1 MPLVVSERP
10 PPKPIRDEPRSRVRL
25 EPGRGVV
32 RGGEKPS
39 REGGSDEEAQE
50 PRGSGLLGVLAGVV
64 VLGGVVL
71 LYRVLAPAEESAPG
85 AAAASA
91 SASAA
96 VAVAAPRCVE
106 LAPDQ
111 SFVVGEAPARSPGV
125 APSGDPIPGLAPPEP
140 SAEEE
145 LAPFAVV
152 LGRAVAHED
161 GYAVGALRDG
171 EGGTIASL
179 VLLDA
184 KAERGSVVRL
194 ARSRG
199 DVEPPVVVPRSGGF
213 FVATV
218 EPSGTGRAIRVGR
231 VDGERVRWG
240 AELPERRDDSLA
252 FDLAAGAERG
262 LVVWDEADDDTAYV
276 ALSSFKLDDL
286 GNATAPRRITAKKID
301 ADAPRVVARAGG
313 FWLAYLVHGEE
324 KRRERAGDRG
334 PDDLRDEGVDEAR
347 GGEAVATTWIEVLP
361 LDENGAKA
369 GEALRV
375 SEREGHVMG
384 FDVRADA
391 EGRLLVAWRD
401 EDAPTGGGGGA
412 VRLVRVSP
420 GGPEP
425 SKVVAEEGATD
436 GVPGLLEGW
445 ITVPTLRGPSLL
457 ARLAADGSAVEAL
470 EPEPSLGRLEPVA
483 ARGSE
488 LLVAKPDGRAMR
500 LSVVRCGER
509 APAPPDELP

>member
-1 MPLVVSERP
+1 MPLVVSDRP

-25 EPGRGVV
+25 DPGRGVV
-32 RGGEKPS
+32 RGGEKPPA
-39 REGGSDEEAQE
+39 EAGGDEETRE

-64 VLGGVVL
+64 VLGGIVL
-71 LYRVLAPAEESAPG
+71 LYRVLAPAEESAP

-96 VAVAAPRCVE
+96 AAIAAPRCVE
-106 LAPDQ
+106 LAPEQ
-111 SFVVGEAPARSPGV
+111 SFVVGEAPARPPGG
-125 APSGDPIPGLAPPEP
+125 APSDEPAPGLAPVEP
-140 SAEEE
+140 GADEE

-152 LGRAVAHED
+152 LGRAVAHEG

-199 DVEPPVVVPRSGGF
+199 DVEPPVVVPRAGSF

-231 VDGERVRWG
+231 VDGEKLRWG

-252 FDLAAGAERG
+252 FDLALGAERG

-276 ALSSFKLDDL
+276 ALSSFRIDDL

-301 ADAPRVVARAGG
+301 ADAPRVVPRAGG

-384 FDVRADA
+384 FDVRGDA

-457 ARLAADGSAVEAL
+457 ARLAADGSAAEGL

-488 LLVAKPDGRAMR
+488 LLVARPDGRAMR

>member
-10 PPKPIRDEPRSRVRL
+10 PPKPIRAEPRSRVRL
-25 EPGRGVV
+25 DPGRGVSP
-32 RGGEKPS
+32 GGEKPPTE
-39 REGGSDEEAQE
+39 RGAGAEAEE

-64 VLGGVVL
+64 VLGAVVV
-71 LYRVLAPAEESAPG
+71 LYRVLVPADETTPSDAP
-85 AAAASA
+85 SA
-91 SASAA
+91 SASVAIA
-96 VAVAAPRCVE
+96 VPAPRCVE
-106 LAPDQ
+106 LAPEQ
-111 SFVVGEAPARSPGV
+111 SFVVGEAPARSSGV
-125 APSGDPIPGLAPPEP
+125 APSGDPTPGMAPLEP
-140 SAEEE
+140 NADAE

-152 LGRAVAHED
+152 LGRAVAHEG

-179 VLLDA
+179 VVLDA

-199 DVEPPVVVPRSGGF
+199 DVEPPVVVPQAGGF

-231 VDGERVRWG
+231 VDGEKVRWG

-252 FDLAAGAERG
+252 FDLAVGAARG
-262 LVVWDEADDDTAYV
+262 LVVWDEADDDAAYV
-276 ALSSFKLDDL
+276 AISSFRLDDL
-286 GNATAPRRITAKKID
+286 GNATAPRRITGKKVD
-301 ADAPRVVARAGG
+301 ADAPRVVPRAGG

-334 PDDLRDEGVDEAR
+334 PGDLRDEGVDEAR

-361 LDENGAKA
+361 LDENGAKS
-369 GEALRV
+369 GDPLRV
-375 SEREGHVMG
+375 SERDGHVMD
-384 FDVRADA
+384 FDVRGDA

-425 SKVVAEEGATD
+425 GKVVAEEGATD
-436 GVPGLLEGW
+436 GVPGLLDGW
-445 ITVPTLRGPSLL
+445 ITVPTLRGSSLL
-457 ARLAADGSAVEAL
+457 ARLGADGFASEGL
-470 EPEPSLGRLEPVA
+470 EPEPSLGRLEPIA

-488 LLVAKPDGRAMR
+488 LLVARPDGRAMR
-500 LSVVRCGER
+500 LSIVRCGER
-509 APAPPDELP
+509 APAPPEELP